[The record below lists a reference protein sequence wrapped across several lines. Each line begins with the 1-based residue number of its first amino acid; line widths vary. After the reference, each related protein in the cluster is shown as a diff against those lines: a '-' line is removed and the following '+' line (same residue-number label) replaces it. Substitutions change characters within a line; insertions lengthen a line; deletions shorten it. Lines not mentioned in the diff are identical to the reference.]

1 MEEARLI
8 DTAIASSVATNRV
21 ESKLRTQSA
30 GSGPSTLPTR
40 FEGTWEP
47 RKARPF
53 TGFLPTVNLEL
64 QVLVAG
70 KFCLGTMLVGGPLP
84 PLVSDDNKEEMG
96 EVEGPP
102 MLGFDDLVPVSVVD
116 ASVLDRADLFC
127 MEENPG
133 DDMDLEMNP
142 WADS

>member
-84 PLVSDDNKEEMG
+84 PLVLDEDKEELG

-102 MLGFDDLVPVSVVD
+102 VWVPD
-116 ASVLDRADLFC
+116 YSVLYRDNLFC
-127 MEENPG
+127 MEGNLW
-133 DDMDLEMNP
+133 DHITDLEKNP
-142 WADS
+142 WADA